1 MVKWVVV
8 WGLASITAAILA
20 ALFAGHK
27 NRDYS
32 YWMAWC
38 FIVPPLVVW
47 LMLMPKNRGTR
58 PRQPRL
64 DDLDRG
70 SGGPI

>member
-1 MVKWVVV
+1 MTKWVVV
-8 WGLASITAAILA
+8 WGLTSMLAAILA
-20 ALFAGHK
+20 GLLAGQK

-38 FIVPPLVVW
+38 FLLPPLVVW
-47 LMLMPKNRGTR
+47 LVLMPKNRGPR

-64 DDLDRG
+64 DQLDG
-70 SGGPI
+70 EGPI